1 MKKIKKENNTNT
13 IAIVILVLL
22 SIKVGQY
29 VYKNEQE
36 SKRNVYYKTPTSE
49 QVEKIKKLHEKLK
62 KKEKLNNE

>member
-29 VYKNEQE
+29 IYKNEQE
-36 SKRNVYYKTPTSE
+36 SKRNVYYNTPTIE

-62 KKEKLNNE
+62 KEGEIK

>member
-36 SKRNVYYKTPTSE
+36 SKRNVYYNTPTSE
-49 QVEKIKKLHEKLK
+49 QVEKIKKLTEKLK

>member
-1 MKKIKKENNTNT
+1 MASGKNYDKQHT
-13 IAIVILVLL
+13 IN

-36 SKRNVYYKTPTSE
+36 SKRNVYYNTPTSE
-49 QVEKIKKLHEKLK
+49 QVEKIKKLTEKLK

>member
-36 SKRNVYYKTPTSE
+36 SKRNVYYNTPTSE
-49 QVEKIKKLHEKLK
+49 QVEKIIKLTEKLK
-62 KKEKLNNE
+62 KEGKIK

>member
-36 SKRNVYYKTPTSE
+36 SKRNVYYNTPTSE
-49 QVEKIKKLHEKLK
+49 QVEKIIKLTEKLK
-62 KKEKLNNE
+62 EEGKIK

>member
-36 SKRNVYYKTPTSE
+36 SKRNVYYNTPTSE
-49 QVEKIKKLHEKLK
+49 QVEKIKKLTEKLK
-62 KKEKLNNE
+62 KEGEIK

>member
-36 SKRNVYYKTPTSE
+36 SKRNVYYNTPTSE

-62 KKEKLNNE
+62 KEGEIK

>member
-22 SIKVGQY
+22 SVKVGQY

-36 SKRNVYYKTPTSE
+36 SKRNVYYNTPTSE

-62 KKEKLNNE
+62 KEGEIK

>member
-36 SKRNVYYKTPTSE
+36 SKRNVYYNTPTIE

-62 KKEKLNNE
+62 KEGEIK

>member
-29 VYKNEQE
+29 IYKNEQE
-36 SKRNVYYKTPTSE
+36 SKRNVYYNTPTSE
-49 QVEKIKKLHEKLK
+49 QVEKIKKLTEKLK

>member
-36 SKRNVYYKTPTSE
+36 SKRNVYYNTPTSE
-49 QVEKIKKLHEKLK
+49 QVKKNKKLHEKLK
-62 KKEKLNNE
+62 QKEKLNNE

>member
-13 IAIVILVLL
+13 IVIVILVLL

-36 SKRNVYYKTPTSE
+36 SKRNVYYNTPTSE